1 MRRVLV
7 TCRSGTGRSSALAAL
22 EGLGFHVVDT
32 DEPGWTE
39 WSDQED
45 GYVWLEEPISGL
57 LARDDGPSL
66 YVSGTGGRRRRCM
79 SERSPSAYPGR
90 PGEAEPAPRDELSS
104 ARGKQ
109 DRPPYLWSLVPADRV
124 AAALACSRAPGGDPE
139 RQCPSRPTAAVCSSR
154 VSTASARSCAWSPCV
169 GTVDGDQP
177 GVVAWAR
184 RSTSRVARA
193 SVSCSREVMSSFW

>member
-57 LARDDGPSL
+57 LARDDGPSRTCP
-66 YVSGTGGRRRRCM
+66 VRV
-79 SERSPSAYPGR
+79 
-90 PGEAEPAPRDELSS
+90 GEGED
-104 ARGKQ
+104 
-109 DRPPYLWSLVPADRV
+109 V
-124 AAALACSRAPGGDPE
+124 
-139 RQCPSRPTAAVCSSR
+139 
-154 VSTASARSCAWSPCV
+154 
-169 GTVDGDQP
+169 
-177 GVVAWAR
+177 
-184 RSTSRVARA
+184 
-193 SVSCSREVMSSFW
+193 